1 MQEEY
6 RNIYKIARR
15 SAGYTQEK
23 AAELLRVSVE
33 SVRAYETGLRI
44 PPNDVVEQMVICY
57 NTQHLAYQHLHETNI
72 LMARVVPALEQRS
85 LAQMALQIFNRME
98 QCRNEH
104 DLERLMAI
112 AEDGKIDHTERQE
125 FEEILDDLRAIV
137 KSNLELDVFCEI
149 K

>member
-112 AEDGKIDHTERQE
+112 AEDDRVDQSERQE